1 MERPK
6 LFVLTLLA
14 VRANVDDIT
23 LTGEAGANT
32 VLSVQNSSASAEA
45 AGWKKVYEQY
55 PQSDGWFEHQVTVF
69 ELPHSIETDGYH
81 VEFHINKSGGVS

>member
-1 MERPK
+1 MEEPK

-14 VRANVDDIT
+14 VRTNVDGTT

-32 VLSVQNSSASAEA
+32 VLSVQTSSASAEA
-45 AGWKKVYEQY
+45 AGWKNVYEKY
-55 PQSDGWFEHQVTVF
+55 PQSDGWFEHQVTIF
-69 ELPHSIETDGYH
+69 ELPYSIETEGYH